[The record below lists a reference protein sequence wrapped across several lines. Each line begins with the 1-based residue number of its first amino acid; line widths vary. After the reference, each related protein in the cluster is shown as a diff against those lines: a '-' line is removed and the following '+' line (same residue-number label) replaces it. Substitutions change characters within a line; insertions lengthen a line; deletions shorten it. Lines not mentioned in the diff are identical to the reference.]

1 MPHESTV
8 DPEEPMHVKSWGDEP
23 SSQNETPD
31 RRRSTYGQIPGATPR
46 LNPSMSIQTHP
57 DLPTH
62 VTHDH
67 DNDGDA
73 DEDEFEP
80 LDLDGEMDIPM
91 RVTYTPPK
99 RKAEQSNNGQIK
111 EEHSAEQKAEEEQKH
126 DWSTRWASARFDS
139 FSQFLFS

>member
-31 RRRSTYGQIPGATPR
+31 RRRSTYGQILGATPR

-67 DNDGDA
+67 DNDGDP

-80 LDLDGEMDIPM
+80 VDLDGDIDIPM

-99 RKAEQSNNGQIK
+99 RKAEQPNSGQIK
-111 EEHSAEQKAEEEQKH
+111 EERSAEQKEQEQH
-126 DWSTRWASARFDS
+126 D
-139 FSQFLFS
+139 